1 MGKGGRE
8 EVAHSVSR
16 VPSES
21 GCVIR
26 LEAGVWDTR
35 KDMRGHETDDV
46 LLLRKLRARKQG
58 ELPCGLCGAQRVD
71 CKPRGPE
78 ERRTE

>member
-16 VPSES
+16 VPS
-21 GCVIR
+21 GCVFR
-26 LEAGVWDTR
+26 LEAGVWGTR

-46 LLLRKLRARKQG
+46 LLLRKLRAGEQG
-58 ELPCGLCGAQRVD
+58 ELPCGLGGAQRVD

-78 ERRTE
+78 EKRTE